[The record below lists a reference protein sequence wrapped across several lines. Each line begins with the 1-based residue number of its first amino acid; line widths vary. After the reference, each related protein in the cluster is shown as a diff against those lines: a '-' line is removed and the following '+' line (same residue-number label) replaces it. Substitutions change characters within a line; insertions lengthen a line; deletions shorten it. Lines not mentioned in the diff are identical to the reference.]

1 MTEMDRERK
10 TTSYFTC
17 LMKEKKQQQQH
28 AFDCANRVSSR
39 SVVMHPTKVR
49 INWFLADKTRWRR
62 SSLPLGI
69 ASFQLACF
77 LHLLYVF
84 A

>member
-1 MTEMDRERK
+1 MKEMDRERK

-17 LMKEKKQQQQH
+17 LMKEKKQQQH
-28 AFDCANRVSSR
+28 AFDCANRVSSG
-39 SVVMHPTKVR
+39 SVVMHPTKVL

-69 ASFQLACF
+69 ASFQLTCF